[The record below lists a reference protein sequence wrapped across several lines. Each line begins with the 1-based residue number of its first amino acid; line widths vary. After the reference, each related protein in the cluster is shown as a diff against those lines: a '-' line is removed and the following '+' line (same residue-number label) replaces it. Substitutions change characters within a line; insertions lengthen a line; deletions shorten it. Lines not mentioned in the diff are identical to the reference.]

1 MSIKSNDQNEFQH
14 HYQASWV
21 RKRVEKDYW
30 RGGDVILLPSARC
43 LCRNETSFIS
53 HTEGEND
60 N

>member
-30 RGGDVILLPSARC
+30 RGEMSSCCPVQDAFAEMKHPS
-43 LCRNETSFIS
+43 
-53 HTEGEND
+53 
-60 N
+60 